1 MVKKDALKASFNQ
14 EKASHIFTLE
24 KFIKPNSVAIIGA
37 SREPGAVG
45 HEIVRNI
52 LESGFKGEIYP
63 VNPKTNVLLGLK
75 CYRSVLDVGK
85 EIDLGVVAVPAS
97 IVPKVAEEA
106 GESGVKCLIVVS
118 AGFKETGVEGA
129 AREKEL
135 ISICRKYGMRL
146 LGPNCLGIINTV
158 TPINASFAR
167 QMPGRGRM
175 AFLSQSGALC
185 TAVLDW
191 AEREG
196 IGFSSLISL
205 GNMADTD
212 ETDFIELLRWDE
224 ETKAILV
231 YIEGVKD
238 GKRFLE
244 IVPKVTRIKP
254 VIVLKAG
261 VSDIGA
267 RAAASHTGSIAGSKV
282 AYESAFKRCGVLKA
296 DSIEE
301 LFNLGIA
308 LSSQSPP
315 KGRNLAILTNAGGP
329 SIVTADSVAANNL
342 HLAWLS
348 PSTVEKLRSNLP
360 SESSWINPVDVL
372 GDALPDRYSLALE
385 TLLNDDWVDAVIVIL
400 TPQAMTQPLE
410 TAKRMIELK
419 SKFPEK
425 PITAVFMGGETIREA
440 VKLLSENGIPNF
452 NFPEDAVPVIAKM
465 VEYGEFIGEERRLE
479 IPKFKVDKE
488 TVRRILDRAKLERR
502 VNLLSVEAREVAKA
516 YGIPVPR
523 YGLAQDK
530 RQAIEISRK
539 IGYPVVM
546 KVISP
551 QILHKTDIGGV
562 KLNLKSDAEVEIAFN
577 EIVRNA
583 SIFMPEA
590 KVYGVEVQ
598 EMVPQGR
605 EMIIGMHRDLQ
616 FGPLL
621 MFGLGGIYVN
631 LLRDV
636 SFRLAP
642 ISREEAYEMIMETK
656 AYALLRGIRGEA
668 SSDIDSVVDI
678 LLRTSQLSMDF
689 EEINEIDINPVFVYE
704 RGGGSLA
711 LDVKITI
718 GER

>member
-1 MVKKDALKASFNQ
+1 MVRKDALKASFNQ

-118 AGFKETGVEGA
+118 AGFKEIGVEGA

-135 ISICRKYGMRL
+135 ISICRRYGMRL

-360 SESSWINPVDVL
+360 SESSWINPVDIL
-372 GDALPDRYSLALE
+372 GDALPERYSLALE
-385 TLLNDDWVDAVIVIL
+385 TLLNDNWVNAVIVIL

-440 VKLLSENGIPNF
+440 VKLLSENGIPSF

-590 KVYGVEVQ
+590 KIYGVEVQ

>member
-1 MVKKDALKASFNQ
+1 
-14 EKASHIFTLE
+14 
-24 KFIKPNSVAIIGA
+24 
-37 SREPGAVG
+37 
-45 HEIVRNI
+45 
-52 LESGFKGEIYP
+52 
-63 VNPKTNVLLGLK
+63 
-75 CYRSVLDVGK
+75 
-85 EIDLGVVAVPAS
+85 
-97 IVPKVAEEA
+97 
-106 GESGVKCLIVVS
+106 
-118 AGFKETGVEGA
+118 
-129 AREKEL
+129 
-135 ISICRKYGMRL
+135 
-146 LGPNCLGIINTV
+146 
-158 TPINASFAR
+158 
-167 QMPGRGRM
+167 
-175 AFLSQSGALC
+175 
-185 TAVLDW
+185 
-191 AEREG
+191 
-196 IGFSSLISL
+196 
-205 GNMADTD
+205 
-212 ETDFIELLRWDE
+212 
-224 ETKAILV
+224 
-231 YIEGVKD
+231 
-238 GKRFLE
+238 
-244 IVPKVTRIKP
+244 
-254 VIVLKAG
+254 
-261 VSDIGA
+261 
-267 RAAASHTGSIAGSKV
+267 
-282 AYESAFKRCGVLKA
+282 
-296 DSIEE
+296 
-301 LFNLGIA
+301 
-308 LSSQSPP
+308 
-315 KGRNLAILTNAGGP
+315 
-329 SIVTADSVAANNL
+329 
-342 HLAWLS
+342 
-348 PSTVEKLRSNLP
+348 
-360 SESSWINPVDVL
+360 
-372 GDALPDRYSLALE
+372 
-385 TLLNDDWVDAVIVIL
+385 
-400 TPQAMTQPLE
+400 
-410 TAKRMIELK
+410 
-419 SKFPEK
+419 
-425 PITAVFMGGETIREA
+425 
-440 VKLLSENGIPNF
+440 
-452 NFPEDAVPVIAKM
+452 M

>member
-118 AGFKETGVEGA
+118 AGFKEIGVEGA

-465 VEYGEFIGEERRLE
+465 VEYGEFISEERRLE

>member
-1 MVKKDALKASFNQ
+1 M
-14 EKASHIFTLE
+14 
-24 KFIKPNSVAIIGA
+24 
-37 SREPGAVG
+37 
-45 HEIVRNI
+45 
-52 LESGFKGEIYP
+52 
-63 VNPKTNVLLGLK
+63 
-75 CYRSVLDVGK
+75 
-85 EIDLGVVAVPAS
+85 
-97 IVPKVAEEA
+97 
-106 GESGVKCLIVVS
+106 
-118 AGFKETGVEGA
+118 EGA

-135 ISICRKYGMRL
+135 ISICKKYGMRL

-440 VKLLSENGIPNF
+440 VKLLSENGIPSF

>member
-1 MVKKDALKASFNQ
+1 MVRKDALKASFNQ

-118 AGFKETGVEGA
+118 AGFKEIGVEGA

-135 ISICRKYGMRL
+135 ISICRRYGMRL

-360 SESSWINPVDVL
+360 SESSWINPVDIL

-440 VKLLSENGIPNF
+440 VKLLSENGIPSF